1 MKITNNFNLPQALY
15 DYVVE
20 TSGRHNDKNCYSA
33 TTILQ
38 PTRMILLKERHF
50 DEIEVD
56 CSEMINMLFG
66 TSTHAIMEHFDK
78 TGYAEVDL
86 KLEVKDGFY
95 LTGKCDMYNEQEH
108 SVEDWKTA
116 TTYKIA
122 KKDFADWE
130 RQGKIY
136 ALMLNNIGLYTDKS
150 TFYGLL
156 KDWTPKEHRMAKLKG
171 EFYPDTQVYQHK
183 FAINTNDL
191 NEIKDFVKEKF
202 DELIANQNVA
212 DDDLPY
218 CSDEDTWYTGDKWA
232 VYGTSKE
239 RALKVCNTEEEAK
252 EYMEK
257 NAKAIQIVKR
267 TGEHRR
273 CLDYCDCCQFCK
285 YYKQFIEKEGK

>member
-1 MKITNNFNLPQALY
+1 MKITNKFNLPQALY

-20 TSGRHNDKNCYSA
+20 TSGRHNAPNCYSA

-66 TSTHAIMEHFDK
+66 TSTHAIMENFDK
-78 TGYAEVDL
+78 TGYAEIEL
-86 KLEVKDGFY
+86 KFEVRDGFF
-95 LTGKCDMYNEQEH
+95 LTGKCDMYNNEDH

-116 TTYKIA
+116 TTTKI
-122 KKDFADWE
+122 KFGDFEDWE
-130 RQGKIY
+130 KQGKIY
-136 ALMLNNIGLYTDKS
+136 ALMLNKNGLYTDKS
-150 TFYGLL
+150 TFYALL
-156 KDWTPKEHRMAKLKG
+156 KDWTPKEARMAKIKG
-171 EFYPDTQVYQHK
+171 DFYPETQVYQHK
-183 FAINTNDL
+183 FNITTNDL
-191 NEIKDFVKEKF
+191 NNIKEFVNQKF

-232 VYGTSKE
+232 VYGASKA
-239 RALKVCNTEEEAK
+239 RAMKLCDTEEEAK
-252 EYMEK
+252 EYLANNK
-257 NAKAIQIVKR
+257 NAKEYVKR
-267 TGEHRR
+267 AGEHRR

-285 YYKQFIEKEGK
+285 YYKEFIEKEGK